1 MTEDSGEFDVRRLRN
16 ERRAPF
22 GGLTCDELDS
32 IAERAAKKALEH
44 VYAEVGKS
52 VVRKVIWIIGTVAI
66 GLLIWL
72 AGKDAL
78 PK

>member
-1 MTEDSGEFDVRRLRN
+1 MTDDSGEFDVRRLRN

-22 GGLTCDELDS
+22 GGLTSDELDS
-32 IAERAAKKALEH
+32 IAERAAKRALEH
-44 VYAEVGKS
+44 VYAQVGQS
-52 VVRKVIWIIGTVAI
+52 VLKKLTWILGTVLV

>member
-1 MTEDSGEFDVRRLRN
+1 MTDDSGEFDVRRLRN

-22 GGLTCDELDS
+22 GGMTPDELDA

-52 VVRKVIWIIGTVAI
+52 VVRKLIWILGTVAM
-66 GLLIWL
+66 GLMIWL